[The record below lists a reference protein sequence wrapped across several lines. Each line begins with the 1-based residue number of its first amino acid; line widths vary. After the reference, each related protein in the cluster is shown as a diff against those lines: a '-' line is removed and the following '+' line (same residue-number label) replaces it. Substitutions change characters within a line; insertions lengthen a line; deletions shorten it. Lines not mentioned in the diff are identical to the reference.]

1 MAAFFNLLGE
11 NEQQLK
17 PAICFNTDSAF
28 DILTGEIKQGIDGK
42 YYINGGMSPAVIGV
56 MGVSFINELINFWK
70 EQLKKS

>member
-11 NEQQLK
+11 DEQQLK

-56 MGVSFINELINFWK
+56 MGRSNM
-70 EQLKKS
+70 